1 MTGKLPTYTP
11 LTPLLYTTF
20 GNPCGFARLSSH
32 CRRSACLC
40 RLLVP
45 AVAKYA
51 PSAQA
56 NRPQTARSCRQTC
69 AFGASQPPADRPQLS
84 PNMRLRRVRF
94 ASAIAAAPRSGR
106 ESIER
111 TPEPEHHQGCSR
123 SMVTAGVRH
132 SLQRAGNICPHLAL
146 KSASHCSEHRKRT
159 TAPLSTRSAP
169 IYAVNRLVSCI

>member
-1 MTGKLPTYTP
+1 MPTEFFKYGSGPIRKNRLGRLGIWARTAARPIVQPLPA
-11 LTPLLYTTF
+11 L
-20 GNPCGFARLSSH
+20 
-32 CRRSACLC
+32 

-45 AVAKYA
+45 VAG
-51 PSAQA
+51 PC
-56 NRPQTARSCRQTC
+56 CRQIC